1 MVEKKEEKPH
11 LDVDVAEMVDIYT
24 QLATE
29 LAECKIPPTP
39 DAVEAMAVSITI
51 GRGQKK
57 NAEKYAQKPQSSAPT
72 KSSAGTSNAPL
83 DNERECPG
91 CHTVLVRKFKQG
103 GRPSGYFSCT
113 QCRAFVNDDG
123 TLVKWNR

>member
-1 MVEKKEEKPH
+1 MVEKKDRPD
-11 LDVDVAEMVDIYT
+11 LDEDVKEMVDIYE
-24 QLATE
+24 QLAAE
-29 LAECKIPPTP
+29 LVGSKIPPTP

-57 NAEKYAQKPQSSAPT
+57 NAEKYAQKSQTSTPA
-72 KSSAGTSNAPL
+72 KSSAGASNAPL
-83 DNERECPG
+83 DNEKECPG

-113 QCRAFVNDDG
+113 VCKAFVNDDG
-123 TLVKWNR
+123 TLVKWSR